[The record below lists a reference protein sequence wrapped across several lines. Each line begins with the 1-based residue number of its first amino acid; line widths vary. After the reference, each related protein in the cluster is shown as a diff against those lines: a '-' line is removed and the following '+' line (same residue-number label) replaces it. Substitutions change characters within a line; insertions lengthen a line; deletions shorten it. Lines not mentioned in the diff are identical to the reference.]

1 MTATVPESKLVAA
14 YDRETPW
21 LESEPGGPPLVLA
34 ADLRRRLIDLAAD
47 LRRRL
52 IDLARHSHPD
62 APAVPSATDA
72 ESAWEGWAYLI
83 VSVVRSR
90 SCEIRSWRFRSPF
103 FTEQS
108 IEEIPHHV

>member
-14 YDRETPW
+14 HDRETPW
-21 LESEPGGPPLVLA
+21 LDPEDFVRANRS
-34 ADLRRRLIDLAAD
+34 
-47 LRRRL
+47 
-52 IDLARHSHPD
+52 ARERGLDVVGIWHSHPD